1 MNRGFHQRKQA
12 PYIFNES
19 ENYMILRIADQF
31 PGNTL
36 SFRTK
41 QGNSKNIF
49 YSKNIYF
56 S

>member
-41 QGNSKNIF
+41 QGNSK
-49 YSKNIYF
+49 KYF
-56 S
+56 LFKKHLF